1 MLDDLSLTTR
11 IVLLLAFFAIAA
23 WAIIH
28 DIISDDRTTY
38 FRKEG

>member
-11 IVLLLAFFAIAA
+11 IVMLLAFFAIAA

-28 DIISDDRTTY
+28 DIISEDRAIH
-38 FRKEG
+38 FRKED